1 MRNSVH
7 NAVIGARELLDRM
20 VSNVI
25 SDSTITEDEMLAR
38 YMNEH
43 RNNPNQMR
51 AFVMEN
57 APPGA
62 DLLKEANRYSS
73 AMEYK
78 LKKRKV
84 K

>member
-1 MRNSVH
+1 MRTSVH
-7 NAVIGARELLDRM
+7 NAVVGARELLDRM
-20 VSNVI
+20 VNNVI
-25 SDSTITEDEMLAR
+25 SDSSITDDEMLSR

-43 RNNPNQMR
+43 RGNPNRMR
-51 AFVMEN
+51 AFVIEN

-62 DLLKEANRYSS
+62 DIAKEENRYLS

-78 LKKRKV
+78 LKKRQV

>member
-1 MRNSVH
+1 MRKSVH

-20 VSNVI
+20 IGNVV
-25 SDSTITEDEMLAR
+25 SDSSITDDEMLSR

-43 RNNPNQMR
+43 RGNPDRMR

-62 DLLKEANRYSS
+62 DVMKEANRYSS

-78 LKKRKV
+78 LKKRQV